1 MQYSDLYNDKKYQG
15 IYFREYKKQIDSL
28 SKKGYKGMVLS
39 QCARA
44 LATEVLKKI
53 NPKLRRR

>member
-1 MQYSDLYNDKKYQG
+1 MQYSDLYNDKKHQG
-15 IYFREYKKQIDSL
+15 IYFREYKKQIDIL
-28 SKKGYKGMVLS
+28 SKEGYKGMALS

-44 LATEVLKKI
+44 LATEELKKI